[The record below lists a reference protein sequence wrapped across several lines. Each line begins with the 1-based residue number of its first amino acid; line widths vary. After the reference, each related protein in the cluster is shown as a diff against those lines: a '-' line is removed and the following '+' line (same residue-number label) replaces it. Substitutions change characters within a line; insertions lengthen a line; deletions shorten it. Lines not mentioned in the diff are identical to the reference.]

1 MEGFLLSLINVRM
14 DSLQGSL
21 MKHVILGTAG
31 HIDHGKT
38 SLVMALT
45 GVDTDRLKEEKERGI
60 TTELGFTF
68 LNLPSGTQLGI
79 IDVPGHERF
88 VKHMVA
94 GVWGIDL
101 VALVI
106 AADEGVMPQTRE
118 HLDICR
124 LLKVKK
130 GLVVLT
136 KIDLVDHELLELVK
150 EEVSEMVQDTFLKNA
165 PILAVSSVTGEGIPQ
180 LISTLDHLSQEVEN
194 RSPEGL
200 FRLPIDRVFVIKGF
214 GTVVTGT
221 MVSGSLSLGEVVQ
234 VLPSGI
240 EGKVRT
246 LQVYNKSVEKAVAG
260 ERTAINLQ
268 GIETSAIERGDVL
281 IRPDTLKATQLID
294 AYLEYLPDAPRPL
307 KHRTKQRFHIGTTLT
322 NASIFLLDRD
332 ELAPGESGFIQLRL
346 ERPVVALPQDRF
358 VIRGSAAIQTVGGGV
373 VLDSQPEK
381 HRRFSSSVLADLS
394 LLKDGTGEQAIQ
406 QHIHHSGMAGI
417 ALEDLLNRVETPP
430 REVQAIIKKMAE
442 AGSLLLIDPDK
453 FKVIEMEQ
461 YQELKKL
468 ALTQLKEFHQR
479 MPMKSGLS
487 REELRTKLP
496 PEVDAKLFPILIN
509 DLIQSEEVVL
519 EKDKLRLFSHPISSA
534 DEKGLMKRVEAAV
547 LKRGLQP
554 PSPKDLSEEW
564 SEREEEVRAVFEL
577 LVHEGILVKIKG
589 EIYFHRVSFEKLK
602 EELVAYLKSHQEI
615 TTAQFKEMTQASRK
629 YVIPLIEYFDQI
641 KLTLRL
647 GEKRVLRGS
656 SQNPEKKLSSF

>member
-1 MEGFLLSLINVRM
+1 
-14 DSLQGSL
+14 

-60 TTELGFTF
+60 TIELGFTF
-68 LNLPSGTQLGI
+68 LDLPSGIQLGI
-79 IDVPGHERF
+79 IDVPGHEKF

-124 LLKVKK
+124 LLEVKK

-136 KIDLVDHELLELVK
+136 KIDLVDQEILELVK
-150 EEVSEMVQDTFLKNA
+150 EEVSEIVQDTFLKSA
-165 PILAVSSVTGEGIPQ
+165 PILSVSSVTGEGIPQ
-180 LISTLDHLSQEVEN
+180 LIATLDLLSQEIEG
-194 RSPEGL
+194 RSPDGL
-200 FRLPIDRVFVIKGF
+200 FRLPIDRVFVMKGF

-221 MVSGSLSLGEVVQ
+221 MISGSLSLGETVQ

-260 ERTAINLQ
+260 ERTAVNLQ

-281 IRPDTLKATQLID
+281 TRPNTLKPTQLID
-294 AYLEYLPDAPRPL
+294 AYVEYLPDAPRPL
-307 KHRTKQRFHIGTTLT
+307 KHRTRQRFHIGTTLT
-322 NASIFLLDRD
+322 NASIFLLDRE
-332 ELAPGESGFIQLRL
+332 ELAPGEGGFIQLRL

-358 VIRGSAAIQTVGGGV
+358 VIRGSAAIQTVGGGTI
-373 VLDSQPEK
+373 LDSHPDK
-381 HRRFSSSVLADLS
+381 HRRFSPSIIADLN
-394 LLKDGTGEQAIQ
+394 LFKDGTAEQALQ
-406 QHIHHSGMAGI
+406 QHIHHSRIQGI
-417 ALEDLLNRVETPP
+417 TLEELLNRVEMPP
-430 REVQAIIKKMAE
+430 HEVQSIIKKMVEEGA
-442 AGSLLLIDPDK
+442 LLLIDPEK
-453 FKVIEMEQ
+453 LKVIEGTQ
-461 YQELKKL
+461 YQGLRDL
-468 ALTQLKEFHQR
+468 ALTQLREFHQR
-479 MPMKSGLS
+479 LPMRSGLS
-487 REELRTKLP
+487 KEELRTKLP
-496 PEVDAKLFPILIN
+496 PEVDVKLFQILVN
-509 DLIQSEEVVL
+509 DLIQSKEVVL
-519 EKDKLRLFSHPISSA
+519 EKDKLRLPGHQISSA

-547 LKRGLQP
+547 LKGGLQP
-554 PSPKDLSEEW
+554 PSPKELSEEW
-564 SEREEEVRAVFEL
+564 SEREEEVRAIFEH
-577 LVHEGILVKIKG
+577 LVHEGILVKVKG
-589 EIYFHRVSFEKLK
+589 DIYFHRVSFEKLK
-602 EELVAYLKSHQEI
+602 EELVAYLRSHQEI
-615 TTAQFKEMTQASRK
+615 TTPQFKEMTKASRK

-647 GEKRVLRGS
+647 GEKRVLRGT
-656 SQNPEKKLSSF
+656 SQMPEKKLS

>member
-1 MEGFLLSLINVRM
+1 
-14 DSLQGSL
+14 

-38 SLVMALT
+38 SLVKALT

-68 LNLPSGTQLGI
+68 LDLPSGIQLGI
-79 IDVPGHERF
+79 IDVPGHEKF

-130 GLVVLT
+130 GLIVLT
-136 KIDLVDHELLELVK
+136 KIDLVDQELVELVK
-150 EEVSEMVQDTFLKNA
+150 EEVSEIVQDTFLKRA
-165 PILAVSSVTGEGIPQ
+165 PILSVSSVTGEGIPQ
-180 LISTLDHLSQEVEN
+180 LISTLDLLSQEIES
-194 RSPEGL
+194 RSPDGL
-200 FRLPIDRVFVIKGF
+200 FRLPIDRVFIMKGF

-221 MVSGSLSLGEVVQ
+221 MISGNLSLGETVQ

-240 EGKVRT
+240 QGKVRT

-260 ERTAINLQ
+260 ERTAVNLQ
-268 GIETSAIERGDVL
+268 GIETSVIERGDVL
-281 IRPDTLKATQLID
+281 TRPDTLEPTQLID

-307 KHRTKQRFHIGTTLT
+307 RHRTKQRFHIGTTLT
-322 NASIFLLDRD
+322 NASIFLLDRE
-332 ELAPGESGFIQLRL
+332 ELTPGESGFVQLRL

-358 VIRGSAAIQTVGGGV
+358 VIRGSAAIQTVGGGII
-373 VLDSQPEK
+373 LDSHPDK
-381 HRRFSSSVLADLS
+381 HRRLSSSVIADLS
-394 LLKDGTGEQAIQ
+394 LLKDGTGEQALQ
-406 QHIHHSGMAGI
+406 QYIHHSRMGGI
-417 ALEDLLNRVETPP
+417 TLEDLLNRVEMPP
-430 REVQAIIKKMAE
+430 HEVQSIIRKMAE
-442 AGSLLLIDPDK
+442 KGTLLLIDPEK
-453 FKVIEMEQ
+453 LKVIESGQ
-461 YQELKKL
+461 YRGLKDL
-468 ALTQLKEFHQR
+468 ALTQLREFHQR
-479 MPMKSGLS
+479 FPMKSGLS
-487 REELRTKLP
+487 KEELRTKLP
-496 PEVDAKLFPILIN
+496 PEVDVKLFQILIN
-509 DLIQSEEVVL
+509 DLIQSKEVVL
-519 EKDKLRLFSHPISSA
+519 EKDKLRFTSHQVSSA
-534 DEKGLMKRVEAAV
+534 DEKGLVKRVEVAV
-547 LKRGLQP
+547 LQGGLQP
-554 PSPKDLSEEW
+554 PSPKELSGEW
-564 SEREEEVRAVFEL
+564 SEREEEVRAIFEH

-602 EELVAYLKSHQEI
+602 EELVTYLKNHQEI
-615 TTAQFKEMTQASRK
+615 TTPQFKEMTKASRK

-647 GEKRVLRGS
+647 GEKRVLRGT
-656 SQNPEKKLSSF
+656 SQSHEKKLL